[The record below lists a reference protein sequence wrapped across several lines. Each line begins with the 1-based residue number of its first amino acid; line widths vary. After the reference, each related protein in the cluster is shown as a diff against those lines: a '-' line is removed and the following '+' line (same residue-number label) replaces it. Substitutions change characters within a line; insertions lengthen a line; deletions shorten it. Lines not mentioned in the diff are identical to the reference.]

1 MSLIS
6 KILIANRGE
15 IALRIIRSASK
26 LGVKT
31 VAIYVESE
39 SNSSYVSLADQK
51 VSLGDGSLTSTFLD
65 IEKII
70 SIAKSTDVQAI
81 HPGYGF
87 LSEDPAFAKACEE
100 NGILFIGPSSEV
112 LRLMSS
118 KPEAKKFVSSLGIP
132 MAKSFELN
140 VANPPTKETQLDFPI
155 LIKAAFGGGGKGME
169 LVHSLDELHQK
180 MEKSSRM
187 ALNYFGNGTI
197 FAEQYIQ
204 NARHIEVQIIGDNH
218 NNIIHLYERECS
230 IQRNHQKI
238 VEEAPA
244 LFLSEDLRS
253 KILTA
258 ATTIAQALK
267 YRGAGTVEFLVDGSG
282 RFYFM
287 EMNPRIQ
294 VEHAISEQ
302 ITGVDIVDEQLRIVS
317 GLPLSISQNQIKV
330 KGHSIEVRV
339 YAENPSTD
347 FTPSTA
353 SVLSATIPTHIDI
366 RIEADLNILNSSG
379 NQFDPLLLKL
389 ISTAKDRASA
399 IRLLQLQLKDLNII
413 GPTTNASYLDRILD
427 HPAFQ
432 QNKVSIDFCKVEHA
446 SLIAGYHSSK
456 SASEVLPILAVAVYF
471 KYLKKQPITS
481 QDPWKQLT
489 SWRIADASIQLV
501 VNGENHNLVPHL
513 KEKLN
518 PSITI
523 NNIKYSFQFSENSE
537 NSINLI
543 FANQN
548 SRISAIFVDENDLLI
563 CYQNIQYQC
572 SFPGSLKSYP
582 ESNYNTDNEVLNENG
597 EINSPLHG
605 RVLEINI
612 SENQLI
618 KKGDLIMIIEA
629 MKSENRI
636 LSPKDGRV
644 RKIAVNVGAQVADR
658 MPLVFL
664 EDF

>member
-15 IALRIIRSASK
+15 IALRIIRSANK
-26 LGVKT
+26 LGIKT

-39 SNSSYVSLADQK
+39 SHSSYVTLADQQ
-51 VSLGDGSLTSTFLD
+51 VSLGKGSLTTTFLN

-70 SIAKSTDVQAI
+70 DIAKSTGVQAI

-112 LRLMSS
+112 LNLMSS
-118 KPEAKKFVSSLGIP
+118 KPEAKKFVSTLGIP
-132 MAKSFELN
+132 MAKSYALN
-140 VANPPTKETQLDFPI
+140 LANPPTKETQLDFPI

-169 LVHSLDELHQK
+169 LVYSLDDLHQK
-180 MEKSSRM
+180 MEKSSRV
-187 ALNYFGNGTI
+187 ALSYFGNGTI

-204 NARHIEVQIIGDNH
+204 NARHVEVQIIGDNH

-244 LFLSEDLRS
+244 LFLSEGLRS

-258 ATTIAQALK
+258 ALTIGKALK
-267 YRGAGTVEFLVDGSG
+267 YTGAGTVEFLVDDSG
-282 RFYFM
+282 NFFFM

-302 ITGVDIVDEQLRIVS
+302 ITGLDIVHEQLRIVS
-317 GLPLSISQNQIKV
+317 GLPLSVSQKEIKAN
-330 KGHSIEVRV
+330 GHAIEVRV
-339 YAENPSTD
+339 YAENPSTN
-347 FTPSTA
+347 FTPSTFP
-353 SVLSATIPTHIDI
+353 VLSATIPNHKDI
-366 RIEADLNILNSSG
+366 RIESDLNISNSNG
-379 NQFDPLLLKL
+379 IQFDPLLIKL
-389 ISTAKDRASA
+389 ISTAKDRTAA
-399 IRLLQLQLKDLNII
+399 IKLLQLQLKDLSII
-413 GPTTNASYLDRILD
+413 GPTTNASYLDKILN
-427 HPAFQ
+427 HPAYQ
-432 QNKVSIDFCKVEHA
+432 QNKISIDFCKIEH
-446 SLIAGYHSSK
+446 STLIADYSPSK
-456 SASEVLPILAVAVYF
+456 AVSELLPVLAGAVYF
-471 KYLKKQPITS
+471 KYLKNNRVNS
-481 QDPWKQLT
+481 QNPWNQLN
-489 SWRIADASIQLV
+489 SWRLTDSSIQLV
-501 VNGENHNLVPHL
+501 VNGEKHCLILHL

-523 NNIKYSFQFSENSE
+523 NDIKHTFKFSENSE
-537 NSINLI
+537 NNINLI

-548 SRISAIFVDENDLLI
+548 SRISAIFVLENDLQI
-563 CYQNIQYQC
+563 CYQHIQYQC
-572 SFPGSLKSYP
+572 SFPGSLNSFP
-582 ESNYNTDNEVLNENG
+582 ESNYNTENELLNESG

-618 KKGDLIMIIEA
+618 KKGDLIMVIEA

-644 RKIAVNVGAQVADR
+644 RKIAVNVGAQVTDR